1 MFSCLQLV
9 ELSKAQDIEA
19 GDGTTSVVVIA
30 GSLLEAAERLLQKGI
45 HPTLISD
52 AFQKAAMKAVEI
64 LTNMSIPVDLQ
75 DKQSLIRA
83 AATSLNSKVYLKIV
97 IHNYKFAKFTKLKL
111 CNSLFFF
118 EVVFQQSSLLAP
130 LAVDAVLKVTEE
142 GKESVVDLNVRDI

>member
-1 MFSCLQLV
+1 MV

-52 AFQKAAMKAVEI
+52 AFQKAAAKAVQI
-64 LTNMSIPVDLQ
+64 LAYMSISVDLR

-83 AATSLNSKVYLKIV
+83 AATSLNSKVYITL
-97 IHNYKFAKFTKLKL
+97 NDLTRL
-111 CNSLFFF
+111 NSLSVFVCNVHFIFFLGCLST
-118 EVVFQQSSLLAP
+118 V
-130 LAVDAVLKVTEE
+130 
-142 GKESVVDLNVRDI
+142 ESVSSFSCGCSIKSYSRWKR